1 MNKIKQ
7 FFWLCSGSNRK
18 LLEECPTEASKYVGV
33 GATVLFT
40 GIFAALASGYAFYTF
55 TDNYYLSALLGVFW
69 GGLIFNLDRYI
80 VSSMRKSGNPSS
92 EFKMAIPRILL
103 AIIISIVIAKPLEL
117 KIFEKEINTELF
129 SMNREITAA
138 RMSEI
143 ERRYS
148 TETDQISKQING
160 LKAEIMAKEV
170 QRDNLRALANAEAD
184 GTGGTMLRNPGP
196 IYKIKNASADKVE
209 QELILL
215 TSTNNKLIEGY
226 YAEQAALRLKQAD
239 ELASLTDPGFT
250 GFAAR
255 LEALNRLT
263 KSSSAIFLAN
273 WFIILLFIAIETAPV
288 FVKLISQRGPY
299 DYLLA
304 KEEHDYAL
312 IWLSGSMKAS
322 STLRK
327 KAKSLSEEEKDFLNE
342 QLSAKLG

>member
-55 TDNYYLSALLGVFW
+55 TDNYYLSALLGIFW

-80 VSSMRKSGNPSS
+80 VSSMRKSGNTSS
-92 EFKMAIPRILL
+92 EFKMALPRILL

-129 SMNREITAA
+129 SMNREITTA
-138 RMSEI
+138 RMAEI
-143 ERRYS
+143 ERRYT
-148 TETDQISKQING
+148 TESEQISEQING
-160 LKAEIMAKEV
+160 LKAEIVTKEV
-170 QRDNLRALANAEAD
+170 HRDNLRALANAEAD

-196 IYKIKNASADKVE
+196 IYKIKNASANKVE

-215 TSTNNKLIEGY
+215 TATNNKLIEGY
-226 YAEQAALRLKQAD
+226 YTQQAALGLKQAE
-239 ELASLTDPGFT
+239 ELALLTDPGFN

-304 KEEHDYAL
+304 TEENDYAL

-322 STLRK
+322 SALRK